1 MVSRRSLALRPG
13 LIWLAHGWT
22 LVRGPSQSAAL
33 VREFIRPAVRAVP
46 SSMARRLGSCR
57 ISLPSEVASGVAS
70 RWTTANAGLEV
81 SVTTAGIEEHDV
93 SVELLL
99 CLGQGLWE
107 RLSDGELRAYWM
119 LLCDEIS
126 MGIEGEIDEQALE
139 AKRSLF
145 ESRSHANNVKR
156 LTGYARASFA
166 GTVAEY
172 VHCLWHE
179 VTIRTGPD
187 HLPAEPLRR
196 RLELMARWFPPNR
209 GYRLFPGALR
219 HAGPALPPHTR

>member
-1 MVSRRSLALRPG
+1 
-13 LIWLAHGWT
+13 
-22 LVRGPSQSAAL
+22 
-33 VREFIRPAVRAVP
+33 
-46 SSMARRLGSCR
+46 
-57 ISLPSEVASGVAS
+57 
-70 RWTTANAGLEV
+70 
-81 SVTTAGIEEHDV
+81 
-93 SVELLL
+93 
-99 CLGQGLWE
+99 
-107 RLSDGELRAYWM
+107 M

-126 MGIEGEIDEQALE
+126 MGFEGEIDEQALE
-139 AKRSLF
+139 EKRSLF

-209 GYRLFPGALR
+209 GYRLFPTA
-219 HAGPALPPHTR
+219 

>member
-1 MVSRRSLALRPG
+1 MASTRSPHR
-13 LIWLAHGWT
+13 LAHGWT
-22 LVRGPSQSAAL
+22 LVHGPSLSAAL

-46 SSMARRLGSCR
+46 SSLARRLGSCR
-57 ISLPSEVASGVAS
+57 ISLPPEVASGVAS
-70 RWTTANAGLEV
+70 RWTMANGGLEV
-81 SVTTAGIEEHDV
+81 SVMTAGIEVHDV
-93 SVELLL
+93 AMDLLL

-107 RLSDGELRAYWM
+107 TLSDGELRAYWM

-139 AKRSLF
+139 EKRSLF
-145 ESRSHANNVKR
+145 ESRSHANDVKR
-156 LTGYARASFA
+156 LTGYGRASFA

-179 VTIRTGPD
+179 VTVRTGPD
-187 HLPAEPLRR
+187 YLPAAPLRR

-209 GYRLFPGALR
+209 GYRLFPTALPR
-219 HAGPALPPHTR
+219 AGPSLPPRAC

>member
-1 MVSRRSLALRPG
+1 MASTRSPLR
-13 LIWLAHGWT
+13 LAHGWT
-22 LVRGPSQSAAL
+22 LVRGPSLSATL

-46 SSMARRLGSCR
+46 TSLARRLGSCQ
-57 ISLPSEVASGVAS
+57 ISLPPEVTSGVAS
-70 RWTTANAGLEV
+70 RWTTANGGLEV
-81 SVTTAGIEEHDV
+81 SVTTAGIEEHDAAM
-93 SVELLL
+93 ELLL

-126 MGIEGEIDEQALE
+126 MGILGEIDEQALE
-139 AKRSLF
+139 EKRSLF

-156 LTGYARASFA
+156 LTDYARASFA
-166 GTVAEY
+166 GSVAEY

-179 VTIRTGPD
+179 VTVRTGPD
-187 HLPAEPLRR
+187 YLPVAPLRR

-209 GYRLFPGALR
+209 GYRLFPTTLCR
-219 HAGPALPPHTR
+219 AGRSLPPRAC